1 MRHVPDGH
9 PVRAARGILV
19 RALLALLLFAW
30 PVHALGPTAINPLL
44 PVHARATSLLDGGN
58 FERLRILD
66 DAAQTVELHATA
78 TLPRVQCGRSIHP
91 GDAWRVRTSL
101 LHHTQQWL
109 IALVLLAAV
118 PVRSERMRAAWCAIA
133 APLVFAQQFITLPVL
148 LAAGID
154 DVACAGRVAPGWMAQ
169 LPPTPLLAA
178 DAVLHNGGLWL
189 LTAVLLAV
197 SWWFAHVL
205 ADALSRVSRPSPAR
219 HGCRRAAAT
228 RP

>member
-1 MRHVPDGH
+1 MPDGH
-9 PVRAARGILV
+9 PVHAARGILV
-19 RALLALLLFAW
+19 RALVALLLFAW
-30 PVHALGPTAINPLL
+30 PVYALGPAAITPWL
-44 PVHARATSLLDGGN
+44 PVHARVTSLLDGGN

-66 DAAQTVELHATA
+66 DAAQTLELHATA
-78 TLPRVQCGRSIHP
+78 TLPREQCGRSVRA

-118 PVRSERMRAAWCAIA
+118 PVRSARLRAAWCAIA
-133 APLVFAQQFITLPVL
+133 MPLVFAQQFITLPVL

-154 DVACAGRVAPGWMAQ
+154 DVACAGRSAPGWPVQ

-178 DAVLHNGGLWL
+178 DAVLQNGGLWL

-197 SWWFAHVL
+197 SWWFAHAL
-205 ADALSRVSRPSPAR
+205 ADALSRVPRPPPAPR
-219 HGCRRAAAT
+219 GCRRAAAT